1 MSDSTLDQERQKRRQ
16 VILDGI
22 SQDIKQTDIAAQLGV
37 SRWVIKNDIK
47 YMRINRDP
55 DLKSAI
61 EGREQVRA
69 EKRPDLASASEARF
83 KSMTGMTLKEKSFR
97 NMIDFYKPSLKA
109 IMKAKD
115 QNAAIMKLPKSARGP
130 LVRNGIITKGWHGRE
145 ITSDA
150 REYMEKK

>member
-1 MSDSTLDQERQKRRQ
+1 MSDPTLDQERQKRRL
-16 VILDGI
+16 VILEGI
-22 SQDIKQTDIAAQLGV
+22 SQDINQTEIAAQLGV

-47 YMRINRDP
+47 YMRINRDSE
-55 DLKSAI
+55 LKRAI

-97 NMIDFYKPSLKA
+97 NMIDFYKPSLKV

-150 REYMEKK
+150 REYIEKK